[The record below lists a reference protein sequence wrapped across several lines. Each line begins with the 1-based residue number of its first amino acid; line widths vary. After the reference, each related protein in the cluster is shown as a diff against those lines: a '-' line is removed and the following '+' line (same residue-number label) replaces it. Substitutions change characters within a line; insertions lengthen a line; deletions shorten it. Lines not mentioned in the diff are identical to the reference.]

1 MCTSARTKPNNE
13 KKTKGIAMTLPIWKK
28 VDTTDQGDQIP
39 TQTVRSEGEP
49 ETPEDEG
56 PELLDS

>member
-1 MCTSARTKPNNE
+1 
-13 KKTKGIAMTLPIWKK
+13 MTLPIWKK